1 MTGGFISIPH
11 IIQDDLVARLFKYL
25 LKPIWLTYM
34 IQYDSLKLLGKKLT
48 TFSSWPDETHSNE
61 QFHVGRSMR

>member
-34 IQYDSLKLLGKKLT
+34 IQYDSLKLLGKILT
-48 TFSSWPDETHSNE
+48 TLSSWPDEKHSNE
-61 QFHVGRSMR
+61 HVDRSMR